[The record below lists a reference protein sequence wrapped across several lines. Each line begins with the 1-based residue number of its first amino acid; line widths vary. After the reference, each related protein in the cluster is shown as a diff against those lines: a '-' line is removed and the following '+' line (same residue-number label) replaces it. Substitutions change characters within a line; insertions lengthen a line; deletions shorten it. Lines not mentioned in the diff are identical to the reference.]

1 MSRNEI
7 IASSW
12 IANVEY
18 IKQGKQSKK
27 LVKFVL
33 DFSDNHFINNQKH
46 LTGIIHM
53 MYGPHDFLLI
63 ISDDVIWI
71 R

>member
-46 LTGIIHM
+46 LTGIIHT
-53 MYGPHDFLLI
+53 
-63 ISDDVIWI
+63 S
-71 R
+71 